1 MNKKPLLTRQWALFV
16 LRSFFGRAE
25 AIGAASRFDMCYK
38 ALMEQTPS
46 IAIVCCFLLVQAPT
60 LEW

>member
-1 MNKKPLLTRQWALFV
+1 MRQWALFV
-16 LRSFFGRAE
+16 LRSFFGWTE

-46 IAIVCCFLLVQAPT
+46 IAIVCCFLLAQAPT